1 MYDQEINQRIT
12 NNNDIAFTAVVLAA
26 YFTAFAN
33 IKEITAANILI
44 LLFLAIIF
52 IVSGTYGY
60 KVVQELNDLTFKYWY
75 LGSQILIGSVIVYFI
90 GGAGFSALIMIPIA
104 AHAVTLL
111 DIRWSAIPI
120 VISIL
125 LYALVVW
132 LYSHSIDAVVQST
145 TILVAGMIFIT
156 AFTQLTVS
164 ESRSR
169 KRAEKLLKELIVANE
184 QLVKNAEEM
193 KEMAIV
199 EERNRI
205 AHEIHDGLG
214 HYLTT
219 INMELQSASAVR
231 KNSPEKADEMLKN
244 AMRLTKNA
252 LSDVRESVFAFNNPI
267 HESILLGEIA
277 QDIIRSQESG
287 AFEIKSKIDPSLET
301 SNTKV
306 KWAVYRIL
314 QEAFNNIKRH
324 ANATFVICNLYKS
337 GNDINIEIQN
347 DGVESP
353 VYQEGFGLL
362 GIRERIAAL
371 NGEAEITQTEN
382 KFMVKVRI
390 PNE

>member
-33 IKEITAANILI
+33 IKEISAANILI

-52 IVSGTYGY
+52 IVSGTYGF
-60 KVVQELNDLTFKYWY
+60 KVIQELNDLTFKYWY

-90 GGAGFSALIMIPIA
+90 GGAGFSALILIPIA

-125 LYALVVW
+125 LYAFVVW

-156 AFTQLTVS
+156 AFTQLTVN

-169 KRAEKLLKELIVANE
+169 RRAEKLLKELIVANE

-277 QDIIRSQESG
+277 KDIIRSQGSG

-382 KFMVKVRI
+382 KFMLKVRI